1 MLEILRL
8 MIAAPIPRADL
19 GSPRSNI
26 LFVLIIEK
34 FPSICCLAP

>member
-19 GSPRSNI
+19 GSPKGNI
-26 LFVLIIEK
+26 VFVFINEK
-34 FPSICCLAP
+34 CRAIAF